1 MIYLL
6 PDHIGT
12 ATANIGPGSKF
23 RITVPINE
31 VVNMARSLATLEP
44 NSPDSDY
51 LHDYDIATNRLAS
64 GVLDKRKPAM
74 GMDDWD
80 MIPNADWLLRIT
92 DQLRTDHLPDDD
104 PDFKPARGRNLKRER
119 MQAVRASGMQAHTS
133 AVKIVPTRGA
143 RFTTGARRVIL
154 MSLLAVLAVGA
165 LAGGAYLLSSTTW
178 VSSLTGNRPV
188 APVTAPQSNPQTQ
201 LAPQA
206 AAPNPQPNVPADMEQ
221 SAQAGVNARS
231 LRDRG
236 MQAYQAGNYNNAAD
250 LLEQSISLDPE
261 DPTAQYQLGMADMAT
276 TGRPYALDD
285 AELAFRTAASL
296 QPDWAAAYQM
306 LSETFLRRNMYQQ
319 AIEPAQ
325 KATQLD
331 PNMGQ
336 AWMSLGRAYEGAGQ
350 VQEAQQAYAQAAK
363 RAPASPKP

>member
-1 MIYLL
+1 
-6 PDHIGT
+6 
-12 ATANIGPGSKF
+12 
-23 RITVPINE
+23 
-31 VVNMARSLATLEP
+31 
-44 NSPDSDY
+44 
-51 LHDYDIATNRLAS
+51 
-64 GVLDKRKPAM
+64 
-74 GMDDWD
+74 
-80 MIPNADWLLRIT
+80 
-92 DQLRTDHLPDDD
+92 
-104 PDFKPARGRNLKRER
+104 
-119 MQAVRASGMQAHTS
+119 MQAHTS

-143 RFTTGARRVIL
+143 RFTTGARRVVL

-178 VSSLTGNRPV
+178 VSSLVGNTPV

-201 LAPQA
+201 PQA
-206 AAPNPQPNVPADMEQ
+206 QLPPQAVLPNPQPNVPADMEQ

-236 MQAYQAGNYNNAAD
+236 MQAYQAGNYNDAAD

-331 PNMGQ
+331 PNMGA
-336 AWMSLGRAYEGAGQ
+336 AWMSLGRAYDGAGKAQ
-350 VQEAQQAYAQAAK
+350 DAQQAYAQAAK
-363 RAPASPKP
+363 LAPKP

>member
-1 MIYLL
+1 
-6 PDHIGT
+6 
-12 ATANIGPGSKF
+12 
-23 RITVPINE
+23 
-31 VVNMARSLATLEP
+31 MARSLATLEP

-51 LHDYDIATNRLAS
+51 LGDYDTATNRLAS
-64 GVLDKRKPAM
+64 GVLEKRKPSM
-74 GMDDWD
+74 GMEDWD
-80 MIPNADWLLRIT
+80 MIPNADWLLHIT

-104 PDFKPARGRNLKRER
+104 PDFTPARGRNLKRER
-119 MQAVRASGMQAHTS
+119 TQAVRSSGMQAHTS

-143 RFTTGARRVIL
+143 RFTTGARRVVL

-165 LAGGAYLLSSTTW
+165 LAGGAYLLASTAW
-178 VSSLTGNRPV
+178 VSSLVGNNTPA
-188 APVTAPQSNPQTQ
+188 APVTAPQANPQTQ
-201 LAPQA
+201 PQAQVPPQA

-236 MQAYQAGNYNNAAD
+236 MAAYQAGNYNDAAD

-336 AWMSLGRAYEGAGQ
+336 AWMSLGRAYEGAGKAQ
-350 VQEAQQAYAQAAK
+350 DAQQAYAQAAK
-363 RAPASPKP
+363 LAPSSPKP

>member
-1 MIYLL
+1 
-6 PDHIGT
+6 
-12 ATANIGPGSKF
+12 
-23 RITVPINE
+23 
-31 VVNMARSLATLEP
+31 MARSLATLEP

-64 GVLDKRKPAM
+64 GALEKRKPSM
-74 GMDDWD
+74 GMEDWD

-92 DQLRTDHLPDDD
+92 DQLRTDHLPDDH

-119 MQAVRASGMQAHTS
+119 TQAMRASGMQAHTS

-143 RFTTGARRVIL
+143 RFTTGVRRVVL

-178 VSSLTGNRPV
+178 VSSLVGNTPA

-201 LAPQA
+201 PQEQLPPQA
-206 AAPNPQPNVPADMEQ
+206 AAPNLQPNVPADMEQ

-236 MQAYQAGNYNNAAD
+236 MQAYQAGNYNDAAD

-331 PNMGQ
+331 PNMGA
-336 AWMSLGRAYEGAGQ
+336 AWMSLGRAYEGAGK
-350 VQEAQQAYAQAAK
+350 AQD
-363 RAPASPKP
+363 APTGLCPGRETLTLLSQPLGRGITTT